1 VDQQNELHDVSACS
15 DRALGEPHVNRSEL
29 WPPEGSCYLCGAVG
43 KLCRSHTIPKFVGD
57 WLRETNITGRLRNS
71 TVPNRL
77 VEDLEWRHLLCEAC
91 EGRFNRFET
100 EVCECIFLP
109 IHERRQDRC
118 RHGPSFARFGVSVAC
133 RALVVLRQEGHLG
146 HLNEIPA
153 DVEAAEGAWRDFL
166 LEGRVTP
173 APHIVHALP
182 MDVRKSCGSSARNC
196 PSDRSGRRTTRHGK
210 QLTRMSRRSPRPTS
224 FAPLMPT

>member
-1 VDQQNELHDVSACS
+1 M
-15 DRALGEPHVNRSEL
+15 NRSEL

-57 WLRETNITGRLRNS
+57 WLRATNITGRLRSS

-77 VEDLEWRHLLCEAC
+77 VEDLEWRYLLCEAC

-100 EVCECIFLP
+100 EVCESIFLP
-109 IHERRQDRC
+109 IHERRQDRF
-118 RHGPSFARFGVSVAC
+118 RYGPSFARFAVSLAW

-153 DVEAAEGAWRDFL
+153 DVEAAQRAWRDFL
-166 LEGRVTP
+166 LEGRATP
-173 APHIVHALP
+173 APHIVHARRWTCPRTSIP
-182 MDVRKSCGSSARNC
+182 MVVRRTSPASCSGSRQ
-196 PSDRSGRRTTRHGK
+196 SGRSVVMVLG
-210 QLTRMSRRSPRPTS
+210 MSSLKWR
-224 FAPLMPT
+224 A